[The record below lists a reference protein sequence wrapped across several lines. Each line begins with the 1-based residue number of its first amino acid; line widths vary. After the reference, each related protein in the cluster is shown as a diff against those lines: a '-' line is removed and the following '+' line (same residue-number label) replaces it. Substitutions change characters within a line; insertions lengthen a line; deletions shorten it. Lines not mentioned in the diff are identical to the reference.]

1 MHACYGST
9 ACTSDCSSALTR
21 FTTEQLIVVAA
32 ELVVAEAEPVAA
44 VAPFAPVTSFATNYR
59 HFTPV
64 ELTATLDI
72 AIVALI
78 VITVITK
85 FVRSPFVFFVFSLSI
100 VSLSFLLKDLIFK
113 INKLILK

>member
-32 ELVVAEAEPVAA
+32 ELVVAEAVAA
-44 VAPFAPVTSFATNYR
+44 VAPFASVTSFATNYR

-64 ELTATLDI
+64 GLTATLDI

>member
-32 ELVVAEAEPVAA
+32 ELVVAEAEAVAA

-85 FVRSPFVFFVFSLSI
+85 FVRSPFVFFCFFLINSFFIFSLKR
-100 VSLSFLLKDLIFK
+100 FNF
-113 INKLILK
+113 

>member
-32 ELVVAEAEPVAA
+32 ELVVAEAVAA
-44 VAPFAPVTSFATNYR
+44 VAPFASVTSFATNYR